1 MAKVVFDL
9 EQTRLDFQVSL
20 TDKLQI
26 AIDKFFAKIPNLNSE
41 RISFLAKGKI
51 INPNDTAES

>member
-26 AIDKFFAKIPNLNSE
+26 AIDKFFAKIPNLDYE
-41 RISFLAKGKI
+41 KISFLDKGKI
-51 INPNDTAES
+51 INPNDTVES